1 MLIFRITHIIKEDLS
16 SLLTSAISHP
26 SQRYVQAVAASSE
39 GSWPKVWDVLGTI
52 CSLAV
57 LRLLSLHTFS
67 DKKCPVPDCT
77 HVVETTESPCV
88 HFLAAHTNL
97 EITVDDCVNSCV
109 NCTEDVFVY
118 GQTLQFSDVKLPQFF
133 RNFSPHN
140 IRGTSRRAV
149 W

>member
-1 MLIFRITHIIKEDLS
+1 MEPTHTRGTHAHKLARRRGRSPRSSNTIEFYILGLLTSSEDVSLQSLKKGIIKEDLS

-26 SQRYVQAVAASSE
+26 SQRYVQASSE
-39 GSWPKVWDVLGTI
+39 GSWPKVWDAALERGVFVTI

-88 HFLAAHTNL
+88 HFLSSSY
-97 EITVDDCVNSCV
+97 E
-109 NCTEDVFVY
+109 
-118 GQTLQFSDVKLPQFF
+118 P
-133 RNFSPHN
+133 
-140 IRGTSRRAV
+140 
-149 W
+149 